1 MGCLRS
7 GSIGLGL
14 GGLVLDL
21 FGIEVS
27 IFDVR
32 FATLF

>member
-21 FGIEVS
+21 FEIEIS
-27 IFDVR
+27 NFESKNGKS
-32 FATLF
+32 A